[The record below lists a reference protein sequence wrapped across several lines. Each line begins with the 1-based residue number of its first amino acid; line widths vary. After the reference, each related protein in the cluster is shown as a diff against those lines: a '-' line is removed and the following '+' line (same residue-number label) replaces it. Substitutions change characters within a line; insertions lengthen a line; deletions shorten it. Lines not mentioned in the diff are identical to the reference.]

1 MTLIIYANK
10 KQLEK
15 IKHDLNFLKKEEVNE
30 KE

>member
-15 IKHDLNFLKKEEVNE
+15 IKHDLDFLKAILK
-30 KE
+30 